1 MAILLR
7 LEASLRHTFMI
18 PRFSSVLFLLYLFAL
33 LRFILI
39 AIFHSAV
46 MYGTS
51 LFLTLVDLMGMCL
64 SITLLNDSH
73 QCECFASAATEL
85 SSDNHSVSLES
96 CWKSAIFNDFV
107 LPNLI
112 VFAACGLTQ
121 ITQPQIDNSRT
132 GKQIRFVGKNYI

>member
-1 MAILLR
+1 MAILLGR
-7 LEASLRHTFMI
+7 EASLRHTFMI

-64 SITLLNDSH
+64 SITLFNDSH
-73 QCECFASAATEL
+73 QCEYFASAATEL
-85 SSDNHSVSLES
+85 EISN
-96 CWKSAIFNDFV
+96 F
-107 LPNLI
+107 
-112 VFAACGLTQ
+112 
-121 ITQPQIDNSRT
+121 
-132 GKQIRFVGKNYI
+132 